1 MTALSHAD
9 FAANLLAAAAS
20 ADRVAQVITRFV
32 DEPIEIG
39 PIAIGPGGVCTASAV
54 GTPSKVVVAPFN
66 DAGWDY
72 LVAAPVAM
80 EVSVRIAGRELAYAI
95 DIVVHARIRLVL
107 EAPCT
112 VLVDVDGVESSDVTV
127 NIDPRGVSSRLL
139 GWLGNVGSVVED
151 RVVAYLN
158 DLFESPAMHAVRRI
172 DVAEMID
179 RAWLNGAVFAAE
191 SRDPAQLAD
200 VVARAG

>member
-32 DEPIEIG
+32 EPIEIG
-39 PIAIGPGGVCTASAV
+39 PVAIGPGGVCTAFAV
-54 GTPSKVVVAPFN
+54 GTPSKVVVAPFD

-72 LVAAPVAM
+72 LIAVPVALQ
-80 EVSVRIAGRELAYAI
+80 VSVRIAGRELAYFI
-95 DIVVHARIRLVL
+95 YIVVRARIRLVL

-112 VLVDVDGVESSDVTV
+112 VLVDVDSVESSDVTV

-139 GWLGNVGSVVED
+139 GWLGNVGSLVED
-151 RVVAYLN
+151 HVVDYLN

-179 RAWLNGAVFAAE
+179 RAWLNGAVFAAG
-191 SRDPAQLAD
+191 SRDPVQPAV